1 GRKTPSAE
9 EVALKTFPDSRFR
22 RVSTVPGTGSGLFS
36 EPASRTN
43 PSSAA
48 VFCACWRGMRC
59 GGPGSRDSFA
69 ELCAGGPCFK
79 RVLAATPK
87 EKKKQEQQAAPTAR
101 RDSLRTELI
110 IPRLNVSA
118 KNKRSRSS

>member
-1 GRKTPSAE
+1 MSATGAGSSG
-9 EVALKTFPDSRFR
+9 EVLSAWVGSEASRAR
-22 RVSTVPGTGSGLFS
+22 GSRHLASGWGL
-36 EPASRTN
+36 PASRTN

-69 ELCAGGPCFK
+69 ERCAGGPCFK

-110 IPRLNVSA
+110 IPSPERVRKKQEIA
-118 KNKRSRSS
+118 F

>member
-1 GRKTPSAE
+1 MRGDLIPLFFFFLMIRRPPRST
-9 EVALKTFPDSRFR
+9 LFPYTTLFR
-22 RVSTVPGTGSGLFS
+22 S
-36 EPASRTN
+36 
-43 PSSAA
+43 
-48 VFCACWRGMRC
+48 CWRGMRC

-110 IPRLNVSA
+110 IPSPERVRKKQEIA
-118 KNKRSRSS
+118 F